1 VTFSYIARRI
11 LQTIPV
17 FIGITLIVFLIMH
30 LTPGDPVEIMM
41 GRGSVVTTEQIEQI
55 RHELGLDQPLYV
67 QYLSFLGG
75 VLRGDFGRSIIQ
87 RAPVMHL
94 IADRLPATFELTIF
108 SIIISLIIAIPVGII
123 SSVKRYSF
131 LDHIG
136 TVSALAGV
144 SLPSFWLGLLLIIVF
159 SVKLKILPVTGRANY
174 GYGLVPITNFLL
186 IDAVITGN
194 WGALGD
200 VIRHL
205 LLPAITLGSYMA
217 ALTMRVTRSSML
229 EVLSQDYIRTAW
241 AKGLSHKVVI
251 LKHALRNALVPTV
264 TVVTLNIGI
273 LLGGNM
279 IVESVFG
286 WPGLGRLVINA
297 VYTRDYPLIQGSVLI
312 YALTYVVMNFVA
324 DLLYAVLNPKV
335 RF

>member
-1 VTFSYIARRI
+1 MTFSYIARRI

-41 GRGSVVTTEQIEQI
+41 GRGSVITTEQIEQI

-67 QYLSFLGG
+67 QYLSFLRG

-251 LKHALRNALVPTV
+251 LRHALRNALVPTV

>member
-174 GYGLVPITNFLL
+174 GYGLVPVTNFLL

>member
-1 VTFSYIARRI
+1 MTFSYIARRI

-67 QYLSFLGG
+67 QYLSFLRG

-251 LKHALRNALVPTV
+251 LRHALRNALVPTV

>member
-1 VTFSYIARRI
+1 MTFSYVVRRI

-17 FIGITLIVFLIMH
+17 FVGITFIVFLIMH

-55 RHELGLDQPLYV
+55 RHELGLDRPLYI
-67 QYLSFLGG
+67 QYFSFLGG
-75 VLRGDFGRSIIQ
+75 VLHGDFGRSILQ
-87 RAPVMHL
+87 HAPVMQL
-94 IADRLPATFELTIF
+94 IADRLPATFELTII
-108 SIIISLIIAIPVGII
+108 SIIISLIIAIPVGVI
-123 SSVKRYSF
+123 SSVKRYSL

-144 SLPSFWLGLLLIIVF
+144 SMPSFWLGLLLIIVF

-174 GYGLVPITNFLL
+174 GYGLTSITNFLL
-186 IDAVITGN
+186 IDAVVTGN

-200 VIRHL
+200 AIRHL

-229 EVLSQDYIRTAW
+229 EVLSREYIRTAW

-251 LKHALRNALVPTV
+251 LKHAMRNALGPTV

-297 VYTRDYPLIQGSVLI
+297 VYTRDYPLVQGAVLI
-312 YALTYVVMNFVA
+312 YALTYVVMNFIA

>member
-1 VTFSYIARRI
+1 
-11 LQTIPV
+11 
-17 FIGITLIVFLIMH
+17 MH

>member
-1 VTFSYIARRI
+1 MTPAYIVRRV
-11 LQTIPV
+11 LQVIPV

-41 GRGSVVTTEQIEQI
+41 GKGSVVSAEEIERL
-55 RHELGLDQPLYV
+55 RHELGLDRPLVV
-67 QYLSFLGG
+67 QYISFLGG
-75 VLRGDFGRSIIQ
+75 VLHGDFGRSIIQ
-87 RAPVMHL
+87 RAPVMRL
-94 IADRLPATFELTIF
+94 IGTRLPATFELTLL
-108 SIIISLIIAIPVGII
+108 SIVISLVIAIPVGII
-123 SSVKRYSF
+123 SSVKRYSL
-131 LDHIG
+131 LDNVS
-136 TVSALAGV
+136 TVSALVGV
-144 SLPSFWLGLLLIIVF
+144 SMPSFWLGLLLIIVF
-159 SVKLKILPVTGRANY
+159 AVKFKALPVTGRASY
-174 GYGLVPITNFLL
+174 GYGLESITNFWL

-194 WGALGD
+194 WAALGD

-205 LLPAITLGSYMA
+205 LMPAITLGSYMA

-241 AKGLSHKVVI
+241 SKGLSHKVVI

-264 TVVTLNIGI
+264 TVVALNIGI

-297 VYTRDYPLIQGSVLI
+297 IYTRDYPLVQGAVLI
-312 YALTYVVMNFVA
+312 YAFTYVVMNFVA
-324 DLLYAVLNPKV
+324 DLLYTVLNPKV
-335 RF
+335 RL

>member
-1 VTFSYIARRI
+1 MTFSYIARRI

-174 GYGLVPITNFLL
+174 GYGLVPVTNFLL

>member
-1 VTFSYIARRI
+1 VTFSYIVRRM

-17 FIGITLIVFLIMH
+17 FIGITIIVFLIMH

-41 GRGSVVTTEQIEQI
+41 GRGSVVSTEQIEQI
-55 RHELGLDQPLYV
+55 RHELGLDRPLYI
-67 QYLSFLGG
+67 QYFS
-75 VLRGDFGRSIIQ
+75 FGRSILQ
-87 RAPVMHL
+87 HAPVMQL

-108 SIIISLIIAIPVGII
+108 AIIISLIIAIPVGII
-123 SSVKRYSF
+123 SSVKRYSL

-144 SLPSFWLGLLLIIVF
+144 SMPGFWLGLLLIIVF
-159 SVKLKILPVTGRANY
+159 SVKLRILPVTGRANY
-174 GYGLVPITNFLL
+174 GYGLTPITNFLL
-186 IDAVITGN
+186 IDAIITGN

-200 VIRHL
+200 AIRHL

-229 EVLSQDYIRTAW
+229 EVLSRDYIRTAW

-251 LKHALRNALVPTV
+251 LKHAMRNALGPTV

-297 VYTRDYPLIQGSVLI
+297 VYTRDYPLVQGAVLI
-312 YALTYVVMNFVA
+312 YALTYVVMNFTA

>member
-1 VTFSYIARRI
+1 MTFSYIARRI

>member
-1 VTFSYIARRI
+1 MTPAYVFKRLIQI
-11 LQTIPV
+11 IPV

-41 GRGSVVTTEQIEQI
+41 GKGSVVSAEEIERL
-55 RHELGLDQPLYV
+55 RHELGLDRPLVV
-67 QYLSFLGG
+67 QYFSFLSG
-75 VLRGDFGRSIIQ
+75 VLHGNFGKSIIQ
-87 RAPVMHL
+87 RASVMRL
-94 IADRLPATFELTIF
+94 IGNRLPATFELTLL
-108 SIIISLIIAIPVGII
+108 SIVISLVIAIPVGVI
-123 SSVKRYSF
+123 SSVKRYSL
-131 LDHIG
+131 LDNAS
-136 TVSALAGV
+136 TVSALVGV
-144 SLPSFWLGLLLIIVF
+144 SMPSFWLGLLLIIIF
-159 SVKLKILPVTGRANY
+159 SVKFKVLPVMGRTSY
-174 GYGLVPITNFLL
+174 GYGLEPITNFLL

-194 WGALGD
+194 WAALGD

-205 LLPAITLGSYMA
+205 LMPAITLGSYMA

-241 AKGLSHKVVI
+241 SKGLSQKVVI

-264 TVVTLNIGI
+264 TVVALNIGI

-297 VYTRDYPLIQGSVLI
+297 IYTRDYPLVQGAVLV
-312 YALTYVVMNFVA
+312 YALTYVMMNFIA
-324 DLLYAVLNPKV
+324 DLLYTVLNPRV
-335 RF
+335 RL

>member
-1 VTFSYIARRI
+1 
-11 LQTIPV
+11 
-17 FIGITLIVFLIMH
+17 
-30 LTPGDPVEIMM
+30 
-41 GRGSVVTTEQIEQI
+41 
-55 RHELGLDQPLYV
+55 
-67 QYLSFLGG
+67 
-75 VLRGDFGRSIIQ
+75 
-87 RAPVMHL
+87 L
-94 IADRLPATFELTIF
+94 IADRLPATFELTII
-108 SIIISLIIAIPVGII
+108 SIIISLIIAIPVGVI
-123 SSVKRYSF
+123 SSVKRYSL

-144 SLPSFWLGLLLIIVF
+144 SMPSFWLGLLLIIVF

-174 GYGLVPITNFLL
+174 GYGLTSITNFLL
-186 IDAVITGN
+186 IDAVVTGN

-200 VIRHL
+200 AIRHL

-229 EVLSQDYIRTAW
+229 EVLSREYIRTAW

-251 LKHALRNALVPTV
+251 LKHAMRNALGPTV

-297 VYTRDYPLIQGSVLI
+297 VYTRDYPLVQGAVLI
-312 YALTYVVMNFVA
+312 YALTYVVMNFIA